1 MKELNEK
8 NKIKELRKEIIKEL
22 KELIYRQTERRKS
35 YNIRRRVNRLCLKKI
50 GKRKSLSNEDVE
62 AVKQLNE
69 LTKYDLKTIAKL
81 REIKNY
87 NNLTREDLIC
97 VLFRLEEAPQEDNYL
112 QYLDNTTDSELKK
125 RINFARVLTAKLGN
139 ILTNKERKAIRGKLY
154 KVEDKKLTKAERER
168 EKVTIY

>member
-1 MKELNEK
+1 M
-8 NKIKELRKEIIKEL
+8 
-22 KELIYRQTERRKS
+22 
-35 YNIRRRVNRLCLKKI
+35 
-50 GKRKSLSNEDVE
+50 E

-69 LTKYDLKTIAKL
+69 LTNYDLKTIAKL

-97 VLFRLEEAPQEDNYL
+97 VLFRLAEAPQEDNYL

-125 RINFARVLTAKLGN
+125 RINFARILSAKLGN

-154 KVEDKKLTKAERER
+154 KLEDKKLTKAERQRKRNSPSINLTRSLEDKQKYHSSTYHNQNYYGIK
-168 EKVTIY
+168 ETICLMRQLMITTNQS

>member
-1 MKELNEK
+1 M
-8 NKIKELRKEIIKEL
+8 
-22 KELIYRQTERRKS
+22 
-35 YNIRRRVNRLCLKKI
+35 
-50 GKRKSLSNEDVE
+50 E

-69 LTKYDLKTIAKL
+69 LTNYDLKTIAKL

-112 QYLDNTTDSELKK
+112 RYLDNTTDSELKK
-125 RINFARVLTAKLGN
+125 RINFARILSAKLGN

-154 KVEDKKLTKAERER
+154 KLEDKKLTKAERQRKRNSPSINLTRSLEDKQKYHSSTYHNQNYYGIK
-168 EKVTIY
+168 ETICLMRQLMITTNQS

>member
-1 MKELNEK
+1 M
-8 NKIKELRKEIIKEL
+8 
-22 KELIYRQTERRKS
+22 
-35 YNIRRRVNRLCLKKI
+35 
-50 GKRKSLSNEDVE
+50 E

-125 RINFARVLTAKLGN
+125 RINFARILSAKLGN

-154 KVEDKKLTKAERER
+154 KLEDKKLTKEERQRKRNSPSINLTRSLEDKQKYHSSTYHNQNYYGIK
-168 EKVTIY
+168 ETICLMRQLMITTNQS

>member
-1 MKELNEK
+1 M
-8 NKIKELRKEIIKEL
+8 
-22 KELIYRQTERRKS
+22 
-35 YNIRRRVNRLCLKKI
+35 
-50 GKRKSLSNEDVE
+50 E

-168 EKVTIY
+168 EREREREIHHLLI